1 MGEVGC
7 LKDGN
12 FQNLQV
18 EGNIDLGFVSGSKSR
33 LISVGAG
40 GTRQLLAS
48 ESGSTVLMAGATGV
62 ITLPIAEEGLNFKV
76 ILGVETTAG
85 ANILTKAATQG
96 FFGYIP
102 LHCSDTDDQT
112 GQAQIATTA
121 AAVTAAPASFDA
133 MKFVAGTA
141 TIGGVASEII
151 HLTCINSVLWHVS
164 IPDHSTSAN
173 DPGQCALIV
182 AR

>member
-1 MGEVGC
+1 MAEVGC
-7 LKDGN
+7 LKDGQ

-18 EGNIDLGFVSGSKSR
+18 EGNTDLGFVRLKSR
-33 LISVGAG
+33 FISVAAA

-62 ITLPIAEEGLNFKV
+62 ITLPTAEEGLNFKV
-76 ILGVETTAG
+76 ILGIEATSG
-85 ANILTKAATQG
+85 ANILTAANTQG

-102 LHCSDTDDQT
+102 LGCSDTDDQI

-121 AAVTAAPASFDA
+121 AAVTAAPQNFDA
-133 MKFVAGTA
+133 MKFVAATA

-151 HLTCINSVLWHVS
+151 HLNCINGVLWHVS
-164 IPDHSTSAN
+164 IPGHSTSAN
-173 DPGQCALIV
+173 DPAQCALIV